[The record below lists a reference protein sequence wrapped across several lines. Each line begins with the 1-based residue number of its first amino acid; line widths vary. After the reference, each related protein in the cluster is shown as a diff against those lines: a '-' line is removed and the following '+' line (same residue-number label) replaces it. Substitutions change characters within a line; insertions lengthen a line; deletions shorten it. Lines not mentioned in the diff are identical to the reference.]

1 LYRRWK
7 DLELMRKC
15 SKPRNSLQKDY
26 KEMEVVVMMMRMIVI
41 MGERTKEMKMRSR
54 LTKKKKNG

>member
-7 DLELMRKC
+7 DSELMRKC
-15 SKPRNSLQKDY
+15 SKPRSSLQKDY
-26 KEMEVVVMMMRMIVI
+26 KQMEVVVMMRMIAI
-41 MGERTKEMKMRSR
+41 MGEITKEMKMKSR